1 MGTRVTTELGDFGR
15 AVRSEILAE
24 LGRAQITA
32 FGLSKIIDR
41 SANYLNKRIT
51 NAEMELSLSDI
62 EMICEALNI
71 PIAPLMERAE
81 FMMYVNDGSW
91 SFDEAVMA
99 APEHLRKELYQRK
112 AFYDFKEAP
121 EASELEQSRY
131 ALAANH
137 ERKQEEDA
145 QEVDYF

>member
-15 AVRSEILAE
+15 AVRSEVLAE

-32 FGLSKIIDR
+32 FALSKIIDR
-41 SANYLNKRIT
+41 SANYLNKRLV
-51 NAEMELSLSDI
+51 NAEKELSLSDV

-81 FMMYVNDGSW
+81 FMMHVNDGSW
-91 SFDEAVMA
+91 SFDDALKS

-112 AFYDFKEAP
+112 VFYDFKEAP
-121 EASELEQSRY
+121 QNSELDPDRY

-137 ERKQEEDA
+137 ERKREEDA
-145 QEVDYF
+145 QESDYF